1 MVKVNVGHQTLDIW
15 HQTSDFGHQISDIL
29 RQKTNISHRTS
40 DIGHGEQTS
49 DIRYQPSH
57 ITHRTSNIRHQTS
70 DLGHQASDISASWLS
85 KWEPLV
91 TDTEAEN
98 CSSRYWLKLWD
109 NWAQKW
115 WFLTH
120 LPLPTITILAHKWP
134 NNRRI
139 FLPTNRT
146 SDGNFFFFFCSLAE
160 LSSPDSSINSI
171 RQTKL
176 YLLKLPSRVLSPPS

>member
-1 MVKVNVGHQTLDIW
+1 MVKVNVGHQTSDICIGLRTSDIKYRTSYVKK
-15 HQTSDFGHQISDIL
+15 QTSTIGHQISDTGN
-29 RQKTNISHRTS
+29 R
-40 DIGHGEQTS
+40 IGQHTS
-49 DIRYQPSH
+49 DIRYQTSH

-134 NNRRI
+134 NNGRI
-139 FLPTNRT
+139 FLRQIELLTA
-146 SDGNFFFFFCSLAE
+146 FFFFAVLWENFFKWSWE
-160 LSSPDSSINSI
+160 LVS
-171 RQTKL
+171 
-176 YLLKLPSRVLSPPS
+176 